1 MKRLL
6 AARSKESASQKC
18 AHSTR
23 PPLRRSSGVL
33 QRWGFALLLGGR
45 NYAVICVFALFEL
58 SVDAALVEAGS
69 IEKMPSAI
77 PRLISRVFIM
87 VGVVT
92 AQLAA
97 GALDEQTPAAVR
109 SKSYP
114 GEAKLS

>member
-1 MKRLL
+1 M
-6 AARSKESASQKC
+6 
-18 AHSTR
+18 
-23 PPLRRSSGVL
+23 
-33 QRWGFALLLGGR
+33 
-45 NYAVICVFALFEL
+45 FALFEL

-97 GALDEQTPAAVR
+97 GALDEQTPAAAR

>member
-1 MKRLL
+1 M
-6 AARSKESASQKC
+6 
-18 AHSTR
+18 
-23 PPLRRSSGVL
+23 
-33 QRWGFALLLGGR
+33 
-45 NYAVICVFALFEL
+45 FEL

-77 PRLISRVFIM
+77 PRLISRAFIM

-97 GALDEQTPAAVR
+97 GALDEQTPAAVL

-114 GEAKLS
+114 GEAKPGEAKLS

>member
-1 MKRLL
+1 M
-6 AARSKESASQKC
+6 RSLNAPSPEAK
-18 AHSTR
+18 
-23 PPLRRSSGVL
+23 LRRS
-33 QRWGFALLLGGR
+33 ATLGLRAAFRGQKL
-45 NYAVICVFALFEL
+45 AVICVFALFEL

-77 PRLISRVFIM
+77 PRLISRVFVM

-114 GEAKLS
+114 GEAKPS

>member
-1 MKRLL
+1 M
-6 AARSKESASQKC
+6 RSLNAPSPEAK
-18 AHSTR
+18 
-23 PPLRRSSGVL
+23 LRRSATLGL
-33 QRWGFALLLGGR
+33 RAAFRGGR
-45 NYAVICVFALFEL
+45 SYAVICVFALFEP

-92 AQLAA
+92 AQLVA

-114 GEAKLS
+114 GEAKPS